1 MALPVLANDK
11 PMYEVVVPSSQETF
25 KFRPF
30 LVKEQKSLLVAFESQ
45 DNKQILNAMLN
56 CIESCVPGVD
66 LKKLATFDLDYL
78 FTQIRAKSVG
88 EISTVLS
95 ACTKCNEE
103 NEVNYV
109 EEKEDPMKS
118 GGGSFIK
125 KIEADDGRINK

>member
-11 PMYEVVVPSSQETF
+11 PTYEVVVPSSQETF

-78 FTQIRAKSVG
+78 FTPVSYTHLTLPTRS
-88 EISTVLS
+88 
-95 ACTKCNEE
+95 
-103 NEVNYV
+103 
-109 EEKEDPMKS
+109 
-118 GGGSFIK
+118 
-125 KIEADDGRINK
+125 